1 MHVPEGQT
9 IKGRVGT
16 VGYMG
21 ESAFPRP
28 TSLLGPL
35 AVVCPVPP
43 LLLGNLLDLTEQKE
57 LMFLFYR

>member
-21 ESAFPRP
+21 ESTFPRA

-35 AVVCPVPP
+35 GVMCPVPP
-43 LLLGNLLDLTEQKE
+43 LLLGNLYLTEQKE
-57 LMFLFYR
+57 LMFLFYM